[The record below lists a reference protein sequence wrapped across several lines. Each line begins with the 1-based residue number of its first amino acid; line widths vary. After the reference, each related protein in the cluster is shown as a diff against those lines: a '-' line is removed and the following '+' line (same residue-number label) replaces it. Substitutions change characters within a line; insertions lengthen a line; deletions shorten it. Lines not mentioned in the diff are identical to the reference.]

1 MKLTLKKAKEMM
13 ERNGGWL
20 YLRGTNIT
28 ALPEGLTVCGGLY
41 LSGTNITDQSRE
53 LKKVKKLHNGDYAE
67 GQYLYADGILTR
79 VKFRKTINGYT
90 YFKGKIP
97 GRNVVFDGYNYAHC
111 NKWQEGIDDLL
122 YKSQADRGAEQ
133 YRGLSLDKKIP
144 VSELKT
150 MYRVI
155 TGACRQ
161 GTEAFIQ
168 SLGDSLKDAYTIRE
182 AIELT
187 NGQYGAQRFR
197 EFFHDAA

>member
-13 ERNGGWL
+13 ERNGGSL
-20 YLRGTNIT
+20 DLSGTNIT
-28 ALPEGLTVCGGLY
+28 SLPEGLTVGGWLY
-41 LSGTNITDQSRE
+41 LSGTSITNKSRE
-53 LKKVKKLHNGDYAE
+53 LKKVKRLHNGDYAE
-67 GQYLYADGILTR
+67 GQYLYADNILTH
-79 VKFRKTINGYT
+79 VKSRKTINGYT

-97 GRNVVFDGYNYAHC
+97 GHNVVFDGYNYAHC
-111 NKWQEGIDDLL
+111 DKWQEGIDDLI

-133 YRGLSLDKKIP
+133 YRGLSLDEKIP

-150 MYRVI
+150 MYRII
-155 TGACRQ
+155 TGACKQ

-182 AIELT
+182 VEELT
-187 NGQYGAQRFR
+187 EGQYGAQRFR